1 MAKFPK
7 EATEQ
12 DKLNAKTK
20 IDEIYTKY
28 KAGQSF
34 EELAR
39 QFSDDKQT
47 SDRGGQLQPFKGGRL
62 PKQFE
67 DAAFALQ
74 KDGDVSAP
82 IQTPFGWHIIRRN
95 SLKGISSFEEMRTEL
110 KNRVSRDSRS
120 QMGRVALIE
129 RVKKEGNFKEDLKNR
144 DAFLKV
150 LDTTYLK
157 ATWKAENASK
167 LGNKEIFNLG
177 GKSYTQNDF
186 A

>member
-1 MAKFPK
+1 
-7 EATEQ
+7 
-12 DKLNAKTK
+12 
-20 IDEIYTKY
+20 
-28 KAGQSF
+28 
-34 EELAR
+34 
-39 QFSDDKQT
+39 
-47 SDRGGQLQPFKGGRL
+47 
-62 PKQFE
+62 
-67 DAAFALQ
+67 
-74 KDGDVSAP
+74 
-82 IQTPFGWHIIRRN
+82 IIRRN

-186 A
+186 AKFLESQMSFRPSN